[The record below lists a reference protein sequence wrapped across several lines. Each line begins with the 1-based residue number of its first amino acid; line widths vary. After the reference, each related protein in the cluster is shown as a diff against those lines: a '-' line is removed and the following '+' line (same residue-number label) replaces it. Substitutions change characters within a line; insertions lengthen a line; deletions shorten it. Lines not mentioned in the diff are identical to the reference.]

1 MENYELLLEKAFGGL
16 KPVVF
21 SKGCDRFEIPKADS
35 RVIGNKTVLNNFMHI
50 CSCFRRAPE
59 HLCKF
64 LSIELSAFS
73 RILQRVQKTRY
84 RTYKARR
91 AFFHTLPCMRSK
103 AQLRKGVVSISQ
115 IINSLGALIFYVN
128 YSERPKYPP
137 IVFCS
142 LEYIN

>member
-64 LSIELSAFS
+64 LSKELAAFS
-73 RILQRVQKTRY
+73 RIEGERIV
-84 RTYKARR
+84 
-91 AFFHTLPCMRSK
+91 FN
-103 AQLRKGVVSISQ
+103 RKISQ
-115 IINSLGALIFYVN
+115 SLINEKIALYT
-128 YSERPKYPP
+128 ERY
-137 IVFCS
+137 VFCKECRKPDTE
-142 LEYIN
+142 LIKQDGLFF